1 MKHQATFK
9 PSPAKRPLHQRL
21 TPLAW
26 ALIGVAA
33 LVLVL
38 AGVAAVMAL
47 GGRSSEEPWEPTSA
61 VITYPTVTSALP
73 TATATVWYG
82 EMITPAVE
90 PTAAHPAW
98 WSDRMTQDE
107 NGNWWPPEE
116 VAEMVRE
123 AYNADYE
130 AGRRYLVETKP
141 PDYDALEQ
149 ARREWNAGPELE
161 GSLALIER
169 YRAGEHYRF
178 AEWETCILQVQD
190 FSEDGLECTLGVAC
204 QNGTVSTYDPVT
216 GELIGQEHREHLG
229 LALIRMR
236 YDPFSGHWK
245 RYELL
250 DFFPPNQ

>member
-107 NGNWWPPEE
+107 NGNWWPPDE

-123 AYNADYE
+123 AYNASNE
-130 AGRRYLVETKP
+130 AYRIHLIETKP
-141 PDYDALEQ
+141 PDYDGYEQ
-149 ARREWNAGPELE
+149 AVYDWLSGTRLDGNLMRIDEFREGACPVAYLD
-161 GSLALIER
+161 
-169 YRAGEHYRF
+169 
-178 AEWETCILQVQD
+178 WETCVLQVQD
-190 FSEDGLECTLGVAC
+190 WSEDGLECTLGITC
-204 QNGTVSTYDPVT
+204 QNGTYSEYDPAT
-216 GELIGQEHREHLG
+216 GELLGQEHRDSYG
-229 LALIRMR
+229 GVVLIRMR
-236 YDPFSGHWK
+236 YDPRDGHWK
-245 RYELL
+245 QH
-250 DFFPPNQ
+250 DFLRILQ